1 MGASNSMTKYS
12 VTFSGKDYTCE
23 YNNLSEEEVIDI
35 IGNDDIDG
43 RTSEFEIKIGDLV
56 IYNWQGDIDDL
67 LDCDTMDPIILE
79 IERVL
84 KNVK

>member
-1 MGASNSMTKYS
+1 MTKYS
-12 VTFSGKDYTCE
+12 VTFSGRDYNCE
-23 YNNLSEEEVIDI
+23 FNNLNKEEVIDI
-35 IGNDDIDG
+35 FGNDIDD

-56 IYNWQGDIDDL
+56 IYRWQGEIDDL
-67 LDCDTMDPIILE
+67 LDCDTMDPIIQE

>member
-1 MGASNSMTKYS
+1 MGARNSMTKYS
-12 VTFSGKDYTCE
+12 VTFSGKDYSYE
-23 YNNLSEEEVIDI
+23 YNNLSKEEVIDI
-35 IGNDDIDG
+35 FGNDIDD

-67 LDCDTMDPIILE
+67 LDCDTMDPIIQE
-79 IERVL
+79 IERIL